1 MKKLTALTMLVLLA
15 AAWSTVAFAATK
27 EQEARVAI
35 AQAETAVEA
44 AENADASTSANVEL
58 RAARDN
64 LTAAR
69 GASER
74 RKWGDSVLNAQKAAA
89 DAGLASA
96 RSRQARATAATS
108 EIEAS
113 LETLRQQLTQPGN

>member
-1 MKKLTALTMLVLLA
+1 MKKLTALTVLVLLA
-15 AAWSTVAFAATK
+15 AVWSTAAFAASK

-35 AQAETAVEA
+35 AQAETAIDA
-44 AENADASTSANVEL
+44 AENADASTYANLEL

-74 RKWGDSVLNAQKAAA
+74 RNWTDSALSAQKAAA

-96 RSRQARATAATS
+96 RARQARATAATN

-113 LETLRQQLTQPGN
+113 LETLRQQLMQPGS

>member
-1 MKKLTALTMLVLLA
+1 MKNVTVLLLLA
-15 AAWSTVAFAATK
+15 AVWSTAAFAASSK
-27 EQEARVAI
+27 EQDARVAI
-35 AQAETAVEA
+35 AQAEAAVEA
-44 AENADASTSANVEL
+44 AENADAVTAANVEL

-64 LTAAR
+64 LVAAR

-74 RKWGDSVLNAQKAAA
+74 RKWEDSVLHAQKAAA

-96 RSRQARATAATS
+96 RARQTRATAATN

-113 LETLRQQLTQPGN
+113 LNTLRQQLTQPGY